1 MLLKR
6 ERGKAITACGLIE
19 PKELGR
25 VMMHEHLHSDLW
37 DWDEDK
43 LVVAERPATPK
54 RRRYLIENAVPLLRR
69 CQEEFG
75 MNAYVDVTMPP
86 WRAWPDVYRE
96 VSETSGVHIVLA
108 TGYYRE
114 METGTYYVKSEKDA
128 IWPFVRESS
137 VGDLA
142 EFCVKEVVEGIH
154 GTDIRAG
161 VIKLGTS
168 QAPMTEA
175 EIKTF
180 IAGARTQ
187 KETGVH
193 VTTHCT
199 RLGAETSQL
208 TLLDREG
215 VDLTR
220 VVVGHTA
227 GHLMDESYRKT
238 ILEWMKRGANF
249 LPTNLN
255 VTNEEDWRP
264 LIEAIHEVFDV
275 GMGHQ
280 LFFGL
285 DSGYCSESG
294 PFEPMRFLPPDP
306 WCYMYTDV
314 LPAFRRLGLTHE
326 EEETIMTRNPTS
338 VIPVR

>member
-1 MLLKR
+1 MLLKH
-6 ERGKAITACGLIE
+6 ERGKVITACGLVD
-19 PKELGR
+19 PTELGR

-37 DWDEDK
+37 DWEKDE
-43 LVVAERPATPK
+43 LIVEEHPTTPE

-69 CQEEFG
+69 CRQEFG
-75 MNAYVDVTMPP
+75 MNAYVDATMPP
-86 WRAWPDVYRE
+86 WRAWPDVCRE
-96 VSETSGVHIVLA
+96 VSEESGVHIVLA

-114 METGTYYVKSEKDA
+114 IETGTYYVKDPQDA
-128 IWPFVRESS
+128 IWPFVREAS
-137 VGDLA
+137 VEQLT
-142 EFCVKEVVEGIH
+142 ELCVKEIVEGIH
-154 GTDIRAG
+154 DTGIRAG

-175 EIKTF
+175 EMKTF
-180 IAGARTQ
+180 IAGAGAQ
-187 KETGVH
+187 KKTGVH
-193 VTTHCT
+193 ITTHCT
-199 RLGAETSQL
+199 QLGAETSQL

-227 GHLMDESYRKT
+227 GHLMNESYRSA

-249 LPTNLN
+249 LPTNLD
-255 VTNEEDWRP
+255 VTNEAGWRP
-264 LIEAIHEVFDV
+264 LIEAIHEVFDA

-294 PFEPMRFLPPDP
+294 PFEPVRFLPPDP
-306 WCYMYTDV
+306 WCYMFTDV
-314 LPAFRRLGLTHE
+314 LPAFRRLGLTKE
-326 EEETIMTRNPTS
+326 EEETIMIKNPAS
-338 VIPVR
+338 VIPVK